1 MFVLVNGLRINY
13 EESGSEKSGEP
24 LVLLH
29 GWKNDLEIWRSVI
42 PFLSNYR
49 LVRLDLPGFG
59 KSDFMP
65 KAWNVS
71 DYAKFLNDFLEK
83 LGISMPVL
91 IGHSFGGRIAVKFS
105 VLYPNKISKLILI
118 GSGGVRLKSFRRF
131 AALLL
136 AKLGKIIWLFP
147 PIRLKKNELRRKFYK
162 AIKANDYLEPN
173 PILKKTLLKII
184 EEDLRNDAKKI
195 NSPTLIVWGE
205 KDLITSRKE
214 GLLLADSV
222 KNSRLIFIKNAGHWP
237 FIEKTPDF
245 IKILT
250 DFI

>member
-1 MFVLVNGLRINY
+1 MFVLINGLKINY
-13 EESGSEKSGEP
+13 EESGSEKSGES

-29 GWKNDLEIWRSVI
+29 GWKNDLEIWQSI
-42 PFLSNYR
+42 TPFLINYH
-49 LVRLDLPGFG
+49 VIKLDLPGFG

-65 KAWNVS
+65 EAWNVS
-71 DYAKFLNDFLEK
+71 DYAKFLNNFFEK
-83 LGISMPVL
+83 LGISKTTL
-91 IGHSFGGRIAVKFS
+91 IGHSFGGRIAVKFG
-105 VLYPNKISKLILI
+105 VLYPNKASKLVLI
-118 GSGGVRLKSFRRF
+118 DSGGVRLKSFRRL

-136 AKLGKIIWLFP
+136 TKLGKIIWLFP
-147 PIRLKKNELRRKFYK
+147 LIRLKKNELRQKFYE

-195 NSPTLIVWGE
+195 NSPTLIIWGE

-222 KNSRLIFIKNAGHWP
+222 KNSRLIFIKDAGHWP